1 MPLLNRIEMGAL
13 GTALFFMAG
22 CAMAEVVVVVSPL
35 SSVTAMS
42 QNQVSDIFLGKASR
56 FPNGDRA
63 VPLDLE
69 EGSDERNQ
77 FYMKYAGK
85 SPAQLRA
92 HWSKIVFTGKGL
104 PPKEVLH
111 SQEIKKLISENHNL
125 IGYMDR
131 SMVDAKVKV
140 VAVME

>member
-1 MPLLNRIEMGAL
+1 MSFLNRIEMSAL

-22 CAMAEVVVVVSPL
+22 CAMADVVVVVSPS

-69 EGSDERNQ
+69 EGSDERDQ

-85 SPAQLRA
+85 SPAQVRA

-111 SQEIKKLISENHNL
+111 SQEIKKLIAENHNL